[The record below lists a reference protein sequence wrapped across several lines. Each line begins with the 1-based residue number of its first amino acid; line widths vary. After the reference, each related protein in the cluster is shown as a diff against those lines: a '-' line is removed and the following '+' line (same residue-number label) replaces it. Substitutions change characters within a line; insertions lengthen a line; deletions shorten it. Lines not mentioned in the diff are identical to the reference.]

1 MPVSIQERIEKKA
14 SRATYSASPEL
25 WKSALSYPFYIVI
38 AVLILEGFFRIA
50 GVGQGEFL
58 QPDPQL
64 GCRHIPGKLVTWRLE
79 GYSSDRFNEDGLRD
93 TEHSFAKPL
102 GVYRI
107 ALLGDSATESM
118 QVNMN
123 ETYGKVLEARLN
135 DGLAHGAKANGNQ
148 PVKRFEVINFG
159 CSSYSTGQEF
169 IEYMTHVQKYNPDSV
184 VVLFNRGDTTENC
197 LNLKGKDSPEPRPYF
212 YLGSTGLV
220 QADNTV
226 LQANADKLAPNPLF
240 DFLRAHSRIYGVFT
254 QTNLSLSLT
263 DSRYRKFRAWLDRTA
278 SSLKGKPMVRTTTL
292 HYPQQDEIQVTT
304 ALVRTFANFVKHNGQ
319 DFVVLLFPNSGNESY
334 FAKQTALL
342 KNMAKTDGFRSVD
355 LTAKFEGSKH
365 PSDNFLL
372 YHFSPT
378 GHRLVAQEL
387 AGLFIH

>member
-1 MPVSIQERIEKKA
+1 MPVSTQERIEHKTPPL
-14 SRATYSASPEL
+14 SATPRPKWWQSAFSF
-25 WKSALSYPFYIVI
+25 ALYLVI
-38 AVLILEGFFRIA
+38 AIALLEGFFRIA

-58 QPDPQL
+58 QPDLQM
-64 GCRHIPGKLVTWRLE
+64 GCRHIPGKVVTWRLE
-79 GYSSDRFNEDGLRD
+79 GYSCDRFNSDGLRD
-93 TEHSFAKPL
+93 TERSFTKPP

-135 DGLAHGAKANGNQ
+135 NGLAHNAETASNKPIKQ
-148 PVKRFEVINFG
+148 FEVINFG
-159 CSSYSTGQEF
+159 CSSYSTGQELL
-169 IEYMTHVQKYNPDSV
+169 EYMTHVEKYNPDAV

-212 YLGSTGLV
+212 YLGKSGLV
-220 QADNTV
+220 DTDNTV
-226 LQANADKLAPNPLF
+226 LQANADKLSPNPLL

-254 QTNLSLSLT
+254 QANLSLSLT
-263 DSRYRKFRAWLDRTA
+263 DSRYRKFRAWFDRTSA
-278 SSLKGKPMVRTTTL
+278 LLHGKPLTRTTSL
-292 HYPQQDEIQVTT
+292 NYPQQDELQVTT
-304 ALVRTFANFVKHNGQ
+304 ALVKTFANLVKKNGQ
-319 DFVVLLFPNSGNESY
+319 TFVVMIFPNMGNDPY

-342 KNMAKTDGFRSVD
+342 KHMSQTDDFRYLD
-355 LTAKFEGSKH
+355 LTAKFVASEH

-372 YHFSPT
+372 YHFSPA

-387 AGLFIH
+387 ARLFER

>member
-1 MPVSIQERIEKKA
+1 MPVSIQERIEQKTPA
-14 SRATYSASPEL
+14 VVSPRRAR
-25 WKSALSYPFYIVI
+25 WWQSALSFAFYLVVAI
-38 AVLILEGFFRIA
+38 ALLEGFFRIA

-58 QPDPQL
+58 QPDL
-64 GCRHIPGKLVTWRLE
+64 HMGCRHIPGKVVTWRLE
-79 GYSSDRFNEDGLRD
+79 GYSCDRFNSDGLRD
-93 TEHSFAKPL
+93 TEHSFAKPA

-135 DGLAHGAKANGNQ
+135 ESLAHHQKITGDQPINQ
-148 PVKRFEVINFG
+148 FEVVNFG
-159 CSSYSTGQEF
+159 CSGYSTGQEML
-169 IEYMTHVQKYNPDSV
+169 EYMNHVQKYNPDAV

-212 YLGSTGLV
+212 YFGQSGLV
-220 QADNTV
+220 ETDDTV
-226 LQANADKLAPNPLF
+226 LQANADKLAPNPLL
-240 DFLRAHSRIYGVFT
+240 DFLRAHSRIYGVFS

-263 DSRYRKFRAWLDRTA
+263 DSRYRKFRAWFDRTTA
-278 SSLKGKPMVRTTTL
+278 LLNGKPLIRTSSL
-292 HYPQQDEIQVTT
+292 HYPQQNELQVTT
-304 ALVRTFANFVKHNGQ
+304 ALVKTFANIVRKNGQ
-319 DFVVLLFPNSGNESY
+319 DFVVLLFPNMGNESY

-342 KNMAKTDGFRSVD
+342 KHTAKTDGFRYID
-355 LTAKFEGSKH
+355 LTTKFQESKH

-387 AGLFIH
+387 VGLFPH